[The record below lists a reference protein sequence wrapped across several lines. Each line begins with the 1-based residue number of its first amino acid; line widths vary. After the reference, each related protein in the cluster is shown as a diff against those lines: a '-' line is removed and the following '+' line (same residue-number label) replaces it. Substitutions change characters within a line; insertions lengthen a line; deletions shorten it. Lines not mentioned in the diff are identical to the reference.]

1 MGWNILLKCWTL
13 HGLVQTMIIGTIFIG
28 EVILCLSAVATLS
41 QVTGLV
47 GVALAWMTPVF
58 LYRSIFQ
65 SIVKEKT
72 KEEISFWEFPYCK
85 IIVVSI
91 VSHIIE
97 RVLGDMFIAVTLVT
111 HMCTPVILILLVIYP
126 ESTKDITSIK
136 KLLIKGIKATFEK
149 HFLAVIIA
157 CVFDFISVACLFLA
171 IPVVGFRLPI
181 VGIMEP
187 ISKLFLIP
195 TIYFTILSSVYIMNK
210 IVEYEEK
217 ENSLSFENVD
227 RWRT

>member
-1 MGWNILLKCWTL
+1 MLKCWTL
-13 HGLVQTMIIGTIFIG
+13 YGSVQTMIIGTIFIG
-28 EVILCLSAVATLS
+28 EVILCLSAAATLNH
-41 QVTGLV
+41 VTGLV

-72 KEEISFWEFPYCK
+72 KEEISFWEFPYYK
-85 IIVVSI
+85 IIGVSI

-149 HFLAVIIA
+149 HFLTVIIA
-157 CVFDFISVACLFLA
+157 CVFDFISAACLFFA

-195 TIYFTILSSVYIMNK
+195 TIYFTILSSVYIMTK
-210 IVEYEEK
+210 IVEYEEN

>member
-1 MGWNILLKCWTL
+1 MD
-13 HGLVQTMIIGTIFIG
+13 
-28 EVILCLSAVATLS
+28 E
-41 QVTGLV
+41 
-47 GVALAWMTPVF
+47 
-58 LYRSIFQ
+58 
-65 SIVKEKT
+65 IVKMLDIVWVNTDNDYWHNFYWRSDTMFECGSNINPCNWFRWCSISVDDTCVFISQHISKYSQRKNK
-72 KEEISFWEFPYCK
+72 KEIGFWEFPYCK
-85 IIVVSI
+85 IIGVSI

-149 HFLAVIIA
+149 HFLTVIIA
-157 CVFDFISVACLFLA
+157 CVFDFISAACLFFA

-195 TIYFTILSSVYIMNK
+195 TIYFTILSSVYIMTK
-210 IVEYEEK
+210 IVEYEEN